1 MIPFGQMLSF
11 LWCKASCMKSCCQPF
26 WNVFCQEVELTRP
39 VRGKPQSWAK
49 WENSTASGLS
59 TTWIVHL
66 LCNHLLVKAS
76 SLSVPLPKPVF
87 YPGWE
92 VGLTTAIPW
101 LSLSMLMVTTPWAWE
116 VPDLMDTTPFDTKTC
131 SPTTQREAYLEQ
143 SEFCSQTLSES
154 VRSALLPC
162 RLLKWVQQASE
173 QTVFPGNCRAPS
185 PFYSAAAIKEQF
197 DSRIAEEAS
206 TAWPNLSK
214 QKNIKI
220 LLNVILFAW
229 KNKTKKPVLHR
240 NGKE

>member
-1 MIPFGQMLSF
+1 ME
-11 LWCKASCMKSCCQPF
+11 SCCQPF
-26 WNVFCQEVELTRP
+26 WNVFCQELELTTP
-39 VRGKPQSWAK
+39 VRGKSQSWTK

-76 SLSVPLPKPVF
+76 SLTAPLPKPPDKPVF

-92 VGLTTAIPW
+92 VGPTTALPW
-101 LSLSMLMVTTPWAWE
+101 LSVPTLMVTTLWGWE
-116 VPDLMDTTPFDTKTC
+116 VPDLMDTTASGIKTC
-131 SPTTQREAYLEQ
+131 SPSTQRGAYLEQ

-162 RLLKWVQQASE
+162 RLLKRVQQASE

-185 PFYSAAAIKEQF
+185 PFHSAAAIKEQF
-197 DSRIAEEAS
+197 DSRIAEAAS

-229 KNKTKKPVLHR
+229 ENKTKKPVLHR
-240 NGKE
+240 NGKN